1 MAFAKAELMKNP
13 EQNHIEKKRI
23 LVADDHP
30 LVRESLKL
38 LIGKESDLTV
48 CGEAENREQA
58 LTIPAASQ
66 PHLVILD
73 LSLKDSHGTELIKD
87 FRARY
92 PNVFIL
98 VLSMHDESVYA
109 ERVIRA
115 GAQGYITK
123 HEPPA
128 KILTA
133 IRRVLDGEIYWTE
146 TAAIRV
152 ATKFARPP
160 RASAGQTIDSLTD
173 REMQVLERIGI
184 GQGTRQIAATLH
196 IDVSTVETYR
206 SRIKEKLNL
215 KSGIELLQFAIRWEN
230 NLTPEEKAP
239 NARLVVDSTT
249 LLQG

>member
-1 MAFAKAELMKNP
+1 MKNP
-13 EQNHIEKKRI
+13 ERNQTEKKRI

-30 LVRESLKL
+30 VVRESLKL
-38 LIGKESDLTV
+38 LIGQESDLAV

-87 FRARY
+87 LHARY
-92 PNVFIL
+92 PQVLIL
-98 VLSMHDESVYA
+98 VLSMHDESIYA

-123 HEPPA
+123 QEPPS

-133 IRRVLDGEIYWTE
+133 IRCVLSGEIYWSE

-152 ATKFARPP
+152 ATKFARPSGASP
-160 RASAGQTIDSLTD
+160 RQTIDSLTD

-215 KSGIELLQFAIRWEN
+215 KNGVELLQFAIRWEN
-230 NLTPEEKAP
+230 DLTTDEKKPDRRNVA
-239 NARLVVDSTT
+239 DSTT
-249 LLQG
+249 LFKG

>member
-1 MAFAKAELMKNP
+1 MKNS
-13 EQNHIEKKRI
+13 ERNQTEKKRI

-30 LVRESLKL
+30 VVRESLKL
-38 LIGKESDLTV
+38 LIGQEPDLAV

-87 FRARY
+87 LRARY
-92 PNVFIL
+92 PQVLIL
-98 VLSMHDESVYA
+98 VLSMHDESIYA

-123 HEPPA
+123 QEPPS
-128 KILTA
+128 KILMA
-133 IRRVLDGEIYWTE
+133 IRRVLSGEIYWSE
-146 TAAIRV
+146 AAAIRV
-152 ATKFARPP
+152 ATKFARP
-160 RASAGQTIDSLTD
+160 AGTSTRQTIDSLTD
-173 REMQVLERIGI
+173 REMQVLERIGT

-215 KSGIELLQFAIRWEN
+215 KNGVELLQFAIRWEN
-230 NLTPEEKAP
+230 DLTTDEKKP
-239 NARLVVDSTT
+239 NGRHVADSAT
-249 LLQG
+249 LFKG